1 MSKSNLGIELN
12 FLSGL
17 KALFACLI
25 LISFISSPVLAQN
38 TLEQVQSTAS
48 GGVSDGTKSQKKI
61 DKLDDQTANLVQEY
75 RAAVAQLEALREYN
89 DQLVKLI
96 RAQETEMVSIR
107 QQIEDV
113 TTIDRTI
120 IPHMFRM
127 IDGLEAFVDLDT
139 PFLIA
144 ERKARVARLRDL
156 MDRSDANPAEKYR
169 KILEAFEIENEYGR
183 TIEAY
188 EGELEVSG
196 VNRTVNFLRLGRVTW
211 LYQTLDGDES
221 AVWSREQ
228 NDWVDLDGDFDS
240 EIRANI
246 RIAKEQAAPNL
257 LIVPL
262 FGADGGIQ

>member
-1 MSKSNLGIELN
+1 
-12 FLSGL
+12 
-17 KALFACLI
+17 
-25 LISFISSPVLAQN
+25 
-38 TLEQVQSTAS
+38 
-48 GGVSDGTKSQKKI
+48 
-61 DKLDDQTANLVQEY
+61 
-75 RAAVAQLEALREYN
+75 
-89 DQLVKLI
+89 
-96 RAQETEMVSIR
+96 MVSIR

-127 IDGLEAFVDLDT
+127 IDGREAFVNLDT
-139 PFLIA
+139 PFLID
-144 ERKARVARLRDL
+144 ERKARVARLRAL

-188 EGELEVSG
+188 EGDLEVEG

-228 NDWVDLDGDFDS
+228 NGWVDLDGDFDS